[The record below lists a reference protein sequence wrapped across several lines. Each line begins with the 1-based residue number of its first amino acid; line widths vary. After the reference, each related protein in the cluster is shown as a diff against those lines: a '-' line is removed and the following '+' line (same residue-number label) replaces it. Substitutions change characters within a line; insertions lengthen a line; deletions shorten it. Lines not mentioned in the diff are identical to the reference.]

1 MAKKCVLLVEDSPE
15 VRRLTRTHLLRFGH
29 EVVEASDGQA
39 ALVAL
44 ETTSPDLICLDLMLP
59 EVSGYEICERIRAT
73 PRLSRIPVLVIS
85 GRSTPTDRAYA
96 LEAGANAYLLK
107 PYHAKQLQ
115 AHVTA
120 LLGSDAP
127 EGGAPRP

>member
-1 MAKKCVLLVEDSPE
+1 M
-15 VRRLTRTHLLRFGH
+15 LRFGH
-29 EVVEASDGQA
+29 EVVEASDGKA

-44 ETTSPDLICLDLMLP
+44 ESTSPDLICLDLMLP
-59 EVSGYEICERIRAT
+59 EVSGYEICEKIRAT

-107 PYHAKQLQ
+107 PYHARELEAQ
-115 AHVTA
+115 VSA
-120 LLGSDAP
+120 LLGA
-127 EGGAPRP
+127 GAAEPGAARP